1 MRTLYRTTITEV
13 GPDVGDLVA
22 GGVLI
27 LFAEGAPPELAEV
40 SVLHIVEEGPSADAP
55 PVGAAIRIGLVE
67 AQLTAVGEL
76 AWKKVAELGHV
87 VINFNGAAQVERPG
101 ELCATVVPGEVLAA
115 ALLPGADIV
124 VEV

>member
-1 MRTLYRTTITEV
+1 MPTLYRTTITEV

-40 SVLHIVEEGPSADAP
+40 SVLHIVEEGPSPEAP

-67 AQLTAVGEL
+67 ARLTAVGEL

-87 VINFNGAAQVERPG
+87 VINFNGASAVARPG
-101 ELCATVVPGEVLAA
+101 ELCATVVAGETLAA

-124 VEV
+124 IEA